1 MSATSYGLIAL
12 AMFTIGNIL
21 VVLTSTIPGL
31 QVAAMSL
38 FLGASGMSIFQIV
51 KGQPIRAYWHQ
62 PASHYAFLVGGVGIY
77 TALIYVA
84 FRYAPP
90 FEVNAIN
97 YLWPILLVGFSALF
111 HTGTLNASKIFGV
124 AMGFLGTFLIFVP
137 AQANGFMDGL
147 QSGHFLAL
155 IAAILWAAYSALAKN
170 KTYPAGLMA
179 PAMFISAFLCAGL
192 HLMFEETVM
201 PVGIEWGYV
210 LLLGF
215 FRLSY
220 LFWDESMRG
229 GNVVFLASLAYF
241 VPLASTLLFIAFG
254 YTAANIWIGLGAGFI
269 VSGCVVVNFGNFKR
283 LLKQ

>member
-1 MSATSYGLIAL
+1 MSTTSYGLIAL
-12 AMFTIGNIL
+12 VMFTIGNIL
-21 VVLTSTIPGL
+21 VVLTNAIPGL
-31 QVAAMSL
+31 QMAAMSL
-38 FLGASGMSIFQIV
+38 FLGALGMTLYQAV
-51 KGQPIRAYWHQ
+51 KGQPIRTYWRQ
-62 PASHYAFLVGGVGIY
+62 PPRHYAFLVSGVGVY

-84 FRYAPP
+84 FRHAPP

-97 YLWPILLVGFSALF
+97 YLWPILLVAFATLF
-111 HTGTLNASKIFGV
+111 HTGRLNAPKIVGIV
-124 AMGFLGTFLIFVP
+124 MGFIGTFLIFVP
-137 AQANGFMDGL
+137 AHANGFMGGL
-147 QSGHFLAL
+147 QAGHFLAL
-155 IAAILWAAYSALAKN
+155 IAAILWAAYSASAKN

-192 HLMFEETVM
+192 HLMFEKTVM
-201 PVGIEWGYV
+201 PVGIEWVYV